1 MASRADIN
9 RYILEAA
16 KAFKVD
22 PAILFKIGE
31 VESGFKPGAKASK
44 STAGGLFQFINS
56 TWSGVSRKY
65 GPVVG
70 MPAGT
75 SKFDPK
81 WNAMMG
87 AAYIKENIELLT
99 RVKGGS
105 APTSGEIYLAHFLG
119 GGGSTKLIG
128 LMGRDKSAAA
138 ALHFPE
144 AAVSNASIFYN
155 KDGQPRSIEWIYN
168 WAHKKTSG
176 SVSVPTG
183 GSTTPGA
190 TTPGATTPGATTPG
204 ATTPGAKVAVV
215 QKDQDKIP
223 DFKIEPIPVAPPVFP
238 QASSQTSE
246 LERFAQTYGVRRR
259 GLMG

>member
-22 PAILFKIGE
+22 PAILFKIGG
-31 VESGFKPGAKASK
+31 VESGFKPGAKAPTS
-44 STAGGLFQFINS
+44 SAGGLFQFINS
-56 TWSGVSRKY
+56 TWSGVSQKY

-119 GGGSTKLIG
+119 GGGATKLIG

-138 ALHFPE
+138 ALYFPE

-168 WAHKKTSG
+168 WVHKKMDG

-183 GSTTPGA
+183 
-190 TTPGATTPGATTPG
+190 GATTPG
-204 ATTPGAKVAVV
+204 ATTPGAKVAVG

-223 DFKIEPIPVAPPVFP
+223 DFKIEKIPVAPPVFP

-246 LERFAQTYGVRRR
+246 LERFAQSYGVRRR